1 MQFNVNL
8 AQPIS
13 WNDDAFDKLV
23 IPGDQKALIRSLV
36 EANAMLKDGNS
47 MPLVD
52 HDVVVG
58 KGQGV
63 IISLFGPPGV
73 GKTLSAE
80 ATSEHLRRPLYRVG
94 SGDLGSSAMETDRE
108 LRRA

>member
-1 MQFNVNL
+1 
-8 AQPIS
+8 
-13 WNDDAFDKLV
+13 
-23 IPGDQKALIRSLV
+23 
-36 EANAMLKDGNS
+36 MLKDENS

-94 SGDLGSSAMETDRE
+94 SGDLGSSATETDRE
-108 LRRA
+108 LRRVCDLAVQWKAVLLIDEVSHWGNARYFTKAEFSSGRGVS